1 MLVVEDEPTV
11 AQLIADMLS
20 DLGYSCDVLHDAR
33 RALVSALNRDYLL
46 IICDMKMPGLDG
58 QHFYRALAEAGTL
71 LASKF
76 LFVTGDVLGISTR
89 EFLRHHRVPHIG
101 KPFRLE
107 EFAEKLALV
116 LGPAATVAS
125 PLAELNAVS
134 HKNLL
139 TQG

>member
-1 MLVVEDEPTV
+1 
-11 AQLIADMLS
+11 
-20 DLGYSCDVLHDAR
+20 
-33 RALVSALNRDYLL
+33 
-46 IICDMKMPGLDG
+46 MKMPGLDG

-89 EFLRHHRVPHIG
+89 EFLRQHRVPHIG

-116 LGPAATVAS
+116 LGPNTVAL

-139 TQG
+139 SQG

>member
-1 MLVVEDEPTV
+1 
-11 AQLIADMLS
+11 
-20 DLGYSCDVLHDAR
+20 
-33 RALVSALNRDYLL
+33 
-46 IICDMKMPGLDG
+46 MPGLTG
-58 QHFYRALAEAGTL
+58 EQLY
-71 LASKF
+71 ASINSEKPEFQNRF

-89 EFLRHHRVPHIG
+89 EFLRQHRVPHIG

-116 LGPAATVAS
+116 LGPNTVAL

-139 TQG
+139 SQG